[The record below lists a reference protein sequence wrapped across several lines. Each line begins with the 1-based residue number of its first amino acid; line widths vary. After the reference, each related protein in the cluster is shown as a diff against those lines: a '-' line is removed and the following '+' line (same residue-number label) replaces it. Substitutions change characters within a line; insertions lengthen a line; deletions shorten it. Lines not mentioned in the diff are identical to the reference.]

1 MAERIIDKLNEI
13 TNEFNELTKENK
25 DLKQRIMKNIELL
38 SEAENVIKNLKE
50 QVAFLENQSKS
61 GSTQVPLQ
69 VHKLKRELE
78 ESKRTLN
85 IANNQIKERDNEISV
100 LKLRDSTST
109 LSEQSQLNDLKQQI
123 LQKNHQILEL
133 SSLNNELKME
143 IEKLETPKT
152 PIETPVPEV
161 DPSSSLNVLC
171 LDLQDKLNKSKKYSE
186 KLEAELSNL
195 KGIQDRGSALE
206 RITELENR
214 NEKLLEKLKELEA
227 DQLALED
234 PNMIK
239 KLQEQ
244 LKEKEKIIL
253 ELKSKEAKAPTIITS
268 ESKAPSGLIED
279 LQIKINKLKFEIKK
293 KDEMISKLKS

>member
-13 TNEFNELTKENK
+13 TSEFSELTKENK
-25 DLKQRIMKNIELL
+25 NLKQKIMKNIELL
-38 SEAENVIKNLKE
+38 NEAENVIKNLKE

-69 VHKLKRELE
+69 VHELKRELE
-78 ESKRTLN
+78 ESKKALN
-85 IANNQIKERDNEISV
+85 TANDQIKERDNEISV
-100 LKLRDSTST
+100 LKLRASTST

-123 LQKNHQILEL
+123 LQKNHQISEL
-133 SSLNNELKME
+133 TSLNNELKME

-152 PIETPVPEV
+152 PIETPAPEV
-161 DPSSSLNVLC
+161 DSSSSLNVLC
-171 LDLQDKLNKSKKYSE
+171 QDLQDKLNKSKKYSE
-186 KLEAELSNL
+186 KLESELSNL

-234 PNMIK
+234 PHMIK

-268 ESKAPSGLIED
+268 ETKAPSGLIED

>member
-268 ESKAPSGLIED
+268 ENKAPSGLIED